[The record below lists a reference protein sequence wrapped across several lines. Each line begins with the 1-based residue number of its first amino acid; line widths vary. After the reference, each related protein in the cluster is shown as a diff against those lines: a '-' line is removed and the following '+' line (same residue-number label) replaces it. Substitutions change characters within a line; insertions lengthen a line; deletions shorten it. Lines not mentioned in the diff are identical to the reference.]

1 MEFKKVAILGAG
13 AVGSYVIW
21 GLSEKKDIALCVVAD
36 GARKERLAKEGLMIN
51 DRLYKP
57 EVLTPEEA
65 HGADLLIVTLKYGA
79 LRATLQDIRT
89 VADDHT
95 TIISLMNGIDSEE
108 IISEVVPKEQIVYSL
123 IKVASERKN
132 NSIHFDPVTTIGI
145 IYGEP
150 AASSDLKQTG
160 EISSATSHITEENT
174 MPSANPY
181 KTTNINSTT
190 GRARMEALDRLFSG
204 TGLHYRESSEIMV
217 EMWGKFLL
225 NVGNNLPQAMIG
237 CGVGAYRD
245 SEHVNFLRLKLREE
259 VIEIATAKGI
269 DLSKSKENQAF
280 GSKVRAAARYSTLQD
295 LDAHRHTEIEMF
307 SGAVVRMGHAL
318 GIPTPYNEFTLHMIH
333 ALEEKND
340 GKFDYE

>member
-1 MEFKKVAILGAG
+1 MEFKRVAVLGAG

-21 GLSEKKDIALCVVAD
+21 GLSEKKDIALYVVAD
-36 GARKERLAKEGLMIN
+36 GTRKERLAKKGLMIN
-51 DRLYKP
+51 DRIYKP
-57 EVLTPEEA
+57 EVLTPDEA

-79 LRATLQDIRT
+79 LRPALQDIRT

-123 IKVASERKN
+123 IKVASERKEH
-132 NSIHFDPVTTIGI
+132 SVHFDPETTIGI

-150 AASSDLKQTG
+150 GYGQTAESNSSTG
-160 EISSATSHITEENT
+160 CPQMAVRTATS
-174 MPSANPY
+174 
-181 KTTNINSTT
+181 
-190 GRARMEALDRLFSG
+190 GRARMEALDQLFSG
-204 TGLHYRESSEIMV
+204 TGLHYRESPEIMV
-217 EMWGKFLL
+217 EMWSKFLL

-259 VIEIATAKGI
+259 VIEIAAAKGI

-280 GSKVRAAARYSTLQD
+280 GSKVRASARYSTLQD

-307 SGAVVRMGHAL
+307 SGAVVRMGQAL

>member
-1 MEFKKVAILGAG
+1 MEFKRVAVLGAG

-21 GLSEKKDIALCVVAD
+21 GLSEKKDIALYVVAD
-36 GARKERLAKEGLMIN
+36 GTRKERLAKEGLMIN
-51 DRLYKP
+51 DRIYKP
-57 EVLTPEEA
+57 EVLTPDEA

-79 LRATLQDIRT
+79 LRPALQDIRT

-123 IKVASERKN
+123 IKVASERKEH
-132 NSIHFDPVTTIGI
+132 SSHFDPETTIGI

-150 AASSDLKQTG
+150 GYGQTAESNSSTG
-160 EISSATSHITEENT
+160 CPQMAVRTATS
-174 MPSANPY
+174 
-181 KTTNINSTT
+181 
-190 GRARMEALDRLFSG
+190 GRARMEALDQLFSG
-204 TGLHYRESSEIMV
+204 TSLHYRESPEIMV
-217 EMWGKFLL
+217 EMWSKFLL

-259 VIEIATAKGI
+259 VIEIAAAKGI

-280 GSKVRAAARYSTLQD
+280 GSKVRASARYSTLQD

-307 SGAVVRMGHAL
+307 SGAVVRMGQAL